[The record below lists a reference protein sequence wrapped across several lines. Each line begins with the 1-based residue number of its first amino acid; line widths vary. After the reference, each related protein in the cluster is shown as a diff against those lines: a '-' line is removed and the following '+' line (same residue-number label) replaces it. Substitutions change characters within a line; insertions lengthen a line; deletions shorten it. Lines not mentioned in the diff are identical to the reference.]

1 LFSRVLGIRPPD
13 PPVPTAFDDYLA
25 ALTDEMEG
33 YDKPVAFLHGDT
45 HMFRIDQP
53 LYSVKTKRPF
63 ENFTRVETFGSPNSH
78 WVLVTIDP
86 ATPQLF
92 HFDAQIVPENA
103 VNRRPK

>member
-1 LFSRVLGIRPPD
+1 
-13 PPVPTAFDDYLA
+13 VPTAFEDYIEALA
-25 ALTDEMEG
+25 AEMEG

-53 LYSVKTKRPF
+53 LYSAKTKRPF

-86 ATPQLF
+86 ADPQLF
-92 HFDAQIVPENA
+92 RFQAQIVPGNA
-103 VNRRPK
+103 ANHRKN